1 MKLLIDN
8 REPQSIIKYITALN
22 NSAKQKFEIEIK
34 TLDIGDYIIENNNKN
49 IIIIE
54 RKSLQDLEAS
64 IKDGRYNEQS
74 YRLNE
79 NPIHNHN
86 IIYLIEG
93 NIINYKNLK
102 FKTTLY
108 SSIVSLNFFKG
119 FSVLNSVNEIE
130 TGEIIY
136 NFINKLLREKKREGF
151 YNNVSNNISDI
162 SNTISN
168 ISNTISD
175 ISNNENITP
184 INTYTQ
190 NLKTAK
196 KSYITCDNIMEIMLN
211 QIPGISNQTSCTI
224 SKQFKSMENLIL
236 NLKQNENCLDSLKLE
251 NSNRK
256 ISKKCIENIKKFI
269 LI

>member
-22 NSAKQKFEIEIK
+22 NTGKHKFEIEIK
-34 TLDIGDYIIENNNKN
+34 NLDIGDYIIEDNNKN

-74 YRLNE
+74 YRLNDYS
-79 NPIHNHN
+79 IHNHN

-108 SSIVSLNFFKG
+108 SCIISLNYFKG

-136 NFINKLLREKKREGF
+136 NFVNKLLREKGKVGF
-151 YNNVSNNISDI
+151 YNIISNAHNDVSNNNVSI
-162 SNTISN
+162 
-168 ISNTISD
+168 
-175 ISNNENITP
+175 NENITET
-184 INTYTQ
+184 NTYTQ
-190 NLKTAK
+190 NLKTTK
-196 KSYITCDNIMEIMLN
+196 KSYVTCDNIMEIMLN
-211 QIPGISNQTSCTI
+211 QIPGISNQTSRVI
-224 SKQFKSMENLIL
+224 SQEFKSIENLIT
-236 NLKQNENCLDSLKLE
+236 NLKQNENCLNSLKLE

-256 ISKKCIENIKKFI
+256 ISKNCIVNIKKFL